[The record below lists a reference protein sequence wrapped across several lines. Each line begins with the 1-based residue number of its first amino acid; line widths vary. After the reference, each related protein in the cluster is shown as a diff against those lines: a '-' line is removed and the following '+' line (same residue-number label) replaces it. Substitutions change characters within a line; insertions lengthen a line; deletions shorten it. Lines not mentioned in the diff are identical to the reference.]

1 MVSMS
6 ASSAVD
12 RGLESLFGHT
22 KDFKIGMHCVSAKY
36 TALGRKVKYW
46 LGCKQDNVS
55 KWAKCLFADCCISE
69 LAL

>member
-12 RGLESLFGHT
+12 RGFESLSMHT
-22 KDFKIGMHCVSAKY
+22 KDFKIGIYCVSAKF
-36 TALGRKVKYW
+36 TSLGRKVKYW
-46 LGCKQDNVS
+46 LPRKQDNVS
-55 KWAKCLFADCCISE
+55 KGAKCLSADCCISE